1 MFGKKKRAQNQ
12 RATAQVAAGDA
23 LRQAANALLANIEF
37 SSVDSEI
44 KSVAV
49 TSAAPNEGKSTVS
62 LALAIAAGN
71 KGKRTLIV
79 ENDLRRRSLG
89 TALNTHPEH
98 GLHAVLT
105 KKASLEEAATA
116 TAYKNLDF
124 LDAEAGLPNPEEIL
138 ASQMYGKVIREARE
152 AYDFVVV
159 DTPPVGVYADALMVS
174 REVDGTLLVIREG
187 ETKRKEA
194 QLAVEQLRGAGA
206 HILGLVMNCQSSDSA
221 GSYGYYGYYYE
232 EKTVPADSPEARQA
246 MTASEQAKGQSK

>member
-12 RATAQVAAGDA
+12 HATAEIAAGDA

-37 SSVDSEI
+37 SSVDTEI
-44 KSVAV
+44 KTVAV

-71 KGKRTLIV
+71 KGKRTLII

-89 TALNTHPEH
+89 TALNLHPEH

-105 KKASLEEAATA
+105 KKASLEEAAAA

-138 ASQMYGKVIREARE
+138 ASQMYSKVVREARE

-159 DTPPVGVYADALMVS
+159 DTPPIGVYADALMVS
-174 REVDGTLLVIREG
+174 RAVDGTLLVIRERS
-187 ETKRKEA
+187 TKRKEA
-194 QLAVEQLRGAGA
+194 QLAAEQLRGAGA
-206 HILGLVMNCQSSDSA
+206 HILGLVMNCQSADSA

-232 EKTVPADSPEARQA
+232 EKSVPANSPEAQKAREAAQRNG
-246 MTASEQAKGQSK
+246 K